1 MEIKK
6 YSLEKQAEKILEL
19 AEESGVEGNFFF
31 VSTFQT
37 YLAQLGYLKEMKKEL
52 DGEGMLVTKEYVK
65 GRKNIVSNP
74 LLIAYNNT
82 ANSAGRTLSSL
93 LKVIDKFA
101 IGKEKE
107 TDELASFIAG
117 KK

>member
-1 MEIKK
+1 MMICIV
-6 YSLEKQAEKILEL
+6 LEVAVEL
-19 AEESGVEGNFFF
+19 YFPIISEAFH
-31 VSTFQT
+31 
-37 YLAQLGYLKEMKKEL
+37 
-52 DGEGMLVTKEYVK
+52 
-65 GRKNIVSNP
+65 IVSNP

>member
-1 MEIKK
+1 MATKKAKIVEIKK

-19 AEESGVEGNFFF
+19 AEV
-31 VSTFQT
+31 
-37 YLAQLGYLKEMKKEL
+37 GYLKEMKKEL